1 MKKSKAIII
10 LLCALLV
17 LLGVGY
23 VDLYGVDAEGTA
35 SASDISL
42 GLDLAGGVSITYQV
56 VGDEEPDA
64 TDMAD
69 TIAKLQK
76 RVENYSK
83 EAIVYQEGT
92 DRINLEIPGVTDANK
107 ILEELGRPGS
117 LYFIAETDKDGNA
130 NYSMQAVTDA
140 QGNASYAYA
149 LNKTID
155 ELKADGSIMLEGTD
169 VKTATAGTIKD
180 QTMGNSTYAVDLVMT
195 EEGTKKFEEA
205 TRNAYEKG
213 ETLGIY
219 YDGSFVSV
227 PSVKGVFSDGN
238 AQISPMNS
246 YEEAESLASTIRIG
260 GLRLE
265 LEELHSKVVG
275 AQLGV
280 EAISTS
286 LKAAVIGFIVVAVFM
301 IAVYFLPGFASVIA
315 LGIYVALVVLLLNGF
330 DMTLTLSGIA
340 GIILSIGMAVDANV
354 IVFARIREEIAGGKS
369 VLAAVNEGYKKAL
382 SAILDGQVTTFI
394 AALVLM
400 VLGSGT
406 VKGFAYTLMISI
418 ILSLFTA
425 LFIAKYLTRAFYGV
439 GVRAEKFYG
448 KAKKRKVIRFVQN
461 RVKYFVISG
470 VVILAG
476 IGGGCFFGA
485 TSGNALNY
493 SLEFVGGTSTT
504 ADFGKDYTAAEV
516 EKDIVPS
523 VSKLLGN
530 SAVQVTTVQG
540 SHDVT
545 LKTRTL
551 SLDERQDLAALLEKD
566 FNVDASTIETQSISS
581 TISGEMRT
589 NAVKAVI
596 ISCIFMLLYIWFR
609 FKDIRFA
616 SSAILALVHDV
627 LVVVTAYAL
636 IRISVGSTFIA
647 CILTIVGYSVND
659 TIVIFDRIRENLHG
673 IKKYSADELAD
684 IANESLTQTL
694 SRSINTSLTT
704 FVMVLLLF
712 IFGHTSIREFS
723 LPLMVGV
730 LCGTYSS
737 ICIATELWYVMK
749 LYLGKSAIKKQAAAP
764 AKVSKKAKN

>member
-56 VGDEEPDA
+56 VGDKEPDA

-92 DRINLEIPGVTDANK
+92 DRINIEIPGVTDANK

-117 LYFIAETDKDGNA
+117 LYFIAETDKDGNT

-140 QGNASYAYA
+140 QGNVSYAYA

-169 VKTATAGTIKD
+169 VKTATAGSIKD

-260 GLRLE
+260 GLKLE

-330 DMTLTLSGIA
+330 DITLTLSGIA

-354 IVFARIREEIAGGKS
+354 IVFARIREELATGKTVKS
-369 VLAAVNEGYKKAL
+369 AMQIGYDKAL
-382 SAILDGQVTTFI
+382 SAIIDGNVTTLI
-394 AALVLM
+394 AAAVLWL
-400 VLGSGT
+400 LGPGT
-406 VKGFAYTLMISI
+406 VKGFAQTLALGIV
-418 ILSLFTA
+418 LSMFTA
-425 LFIAKYLTRAFYGV
+425 LVVTKYIMKAFYALGL
-439 GVRAEKFYG
+439 KDTKWYG
-448 KAKKRKVIRFVQN
+448 IGKEHKPINFLGKKGIF
-461 RVKYFVISG
+461 FGLSLA
-470 VVILAG
+470 VILVG
-476 IGGGCFFGA
+476 FITMGVYKVN
-485 TSGNALNY
+485 SGDALNY
-493 SLEFVGGTSTT
+493 SLEFKGGTATTVTFNESYTLDEINSQMVPLIESTT
-504 ADFGKDYTAAEV
+504 G
-516 EKDIVPS
+516 
-523 VSKLLGN
+523 
-530 SAVQVTTVQG
+530 SAVQIQTVQG
-540 SHDVT
+540 SNEVIF
-545 LKTRTL
+545 KTN
-551 SLDERQDLAALLEKD
+551 SLDVDQRQALNQV
-566 FNVDASTIETQSISS
+566 FVDNFGVDESLITSETISS
-581 TISGEMRT
+581 TISNEMKSDT
-589 NAVKAVI
+589 ILAVAVAI
-596 ISCIFMLLYIWFR
+596 ICMLIYIRFR
-609 FKDIRFA
+609 FSDIRFGV
-616 SSAILALVHDV
+616 SSIACLLHDV
-627 LVVVTAYAL
+627 LVVITFYAL
-636 IRISVGSTFIA
+636 ARVSVSNTFIA
-647 CILTIVGYSVND
+647 CLLTIVGYSINA
-659 TIVIFDRIRENLHG
+659 TIVIFDRVRENMAVMT
-673 IKKYSADELAD
+673 KKDDLQDVVNHS
-684 IANESLTQTL
+684 ITQTL
-694 SRSINTSLTT
+694 SRSLFTSLTT
-704 FVMVLLLF
+704 LVMVGALY
-712 IFGHTSIREFS
+712 IWGVTSIRDFA
-723 LPLMVGV
+723 LPLMVGII
-730 LCGTYSS
+730 CGAYSS
-737 ICIATELWYVMK
+737 VCIAGALWYV
-749 LYLGKSAIKKQAAAP
+749 LRKKFAP
-764 AKVSKKAKN
+764 KAK

>member
-92 DRINLEIPGVTDANK
+92 DRINIEIPGVTDANK

-140 QGNASYAYA
+140 QGNVSYAYA

-169 VKTATAGTIKD
+169 VKTATAGSIKD

-260 GLRLE
+260 GLKLE

-330 DMTLTLSGIA
+330 DITLTLSGIA

-354 IVFARIREEIAGGKS
+354 IVFARIREELATGKTVKS
-369 VLAAVNEGYKKAL
+369 AMQIGYDKAL
-382 SAILDGQVTTFI
+382 SAIIDGNVTTLI
-394 AALVLM
+394 AAAVLWL
-400 VLGSGT
+400 LGPGT
-406 VKGFAYTLMISI
+406 VKGFAQTLALGIV
-418 ILSLFTA
+418 LSMFTA
-425 LFIAKYLTRAFYGV
+425 LVVTKYIMKAFYALGL
-439 GVRAEKFYG
+439 KDTKWY
-448 KAKKRKVIRFVQN
+448 
-461 RVKYFVISG
+461 
-470 VVILAG
+470 G
-476 IGGGCFFGA
+476 IGKEHKPINFLGKKGIFFGLSLA
-485 TSGNALNY
+485 VIAVGFITMGVYKMNTGDALNY
-493 SLEFVGGTSTT
+493 SLEFKGGTATTVTFDKSYTLEEINSEMVPLIESTT
-504 ADFGKDYTAAEV
+504 G
-516 EKDIVPS
+516 
-523 VSKLLGN
+523 
-530 SAVQVTTVQG
+530 SAVQIQTVQG
-540 SHDVT
+540 SNEVIF
-545 LKTRTL
+545 KTG
-551 SLDERQDLAALLEKD
+551 SLDVDQRQALNQM
-566 FNVDASTIETQSISS
+566 FVDNFGVDETLITSETISS
-581 TISGEMRT
+581 TISNEMKSDT
-589 NAVKAVI
+589 ILAVVVAI
-596 ISCIFMLLYIWFR
+596 ICMLIYIRFR
-609 FKDIRFA
+609 FSDIRFGV
-616 SSAILALVHDV
+616 SSIACLLHDV
-627 LVVVTAYAL
+627 LVVITFYAL
-636 IRISVGSTFIA
+636 ARVSVSNTFIA
-647 CILTIVGYSVND
+647 CLLTIVGYSINA
-659 TIVIFDRIRENLHG
+659 TIVVFDRVRENMAVMT
-673 IKKYSADELAD
+673 KKDDLQDVVNRS
-684 IANESLTQTL
+684 ITQTL
-694 SRSINTSLTT
+694 SRSLFTSLTT
-704 FVMVLLLF
+704 LVMVGALY
-712 IFGHTSIREFS
+712 IWGVTSIRDFA
-723 LPLMVGV
+723 LPLMVGII
-730 LCGTYSS
+730 CGAYSS
-737 ICIATELWYVMK
+737 VCIAGALWYV
-749 LYLGKSAIKKQAAAP
+749 LRKKFAP
-764 AKVSKKAKN
+764 KAK

>member
-23 VDLYGVDAEGTA
+23 VDLNGVDAEGTA

-92 DRINLEIPGVTDANK
+92 DRINIEIPGVTDANK

-140 QGNASYAYA
+140 QGNVSYAYA

-169 VKTATAGTIKD
+169 VKTATAGSIKD

-238 AQISPMNS
+238 AQISPMSS

-330 DMTLTLSGIA
+330 DITLTLSGIA

-354 IVFARIREEIAGGKS
+354 IVFARIREELATGKTVKS
-369 VLAAVNEGYKKAL
+369 AMQIGYDKAL
-382 SAILDGQVTTFI
+382 SAIIDGNVTTLI
-394 AALVLM
+394 AAAVLWL
-400 VLGSGT
+400 LGPGT
-406 VKGFAYTLMISI
+406 VKGFAQTLALGIV
-418 ILSLFTA
+418 LSMFTA
-425 LFIAKYLTRAFYGV
+425 LVVTKYIMKAFYALGL
-439 GVRAEKFYG
+439 KDTKWYG
-448 KAKKRKVIRFVQN
+448 IGKEHKPINFLGKKGIF
-461 RVKYFVISG
+461 FGLSLA
-470 VVILAG
+470 VILVG
-476 IGGGCFFGA
+476 FITMGVYKVN
-485 TSGNALNY
+485 SGDALNY
-493 SLEFVGGTSTT
+493 SLEFKGGTATTVTFNESYTLDEINSQMVPLIESTT
-504 ADFGKDYTAAEV
+504 G
-516 EKDIVPS
+516 
-523 VSKLLGN
+523 
-530 SAVQVTTVQG
+530 SAVQIQTVQG
-540 SHDVT
+540 SNEVIF
-545 LKTRTL
+545 KTN
-551 SLDERQDLAALLEKD
+551 SLDVDQRQALNQV
-566 FNVDASTIETQSISS
+566 FVDNFGVDESLITSETISS
-581 TISGEMRT
+581 TISNEMKSDT
-589 NAVKAVI
+589 ILAVAVAI
-596 ISCIFMLLYIWFR
+596 ICMLIYIRFR
-609 FKDIRFA
+609 FSDIRFGV
-616 SSAILALVHDV
+616 SSIACLLHDV
-627 LVVVTAYAL
+627 LVVITFYAL
-636 IRISVGSTFIA
+636 ARVSVSNTFIA
-647 CILTIVGYSVND
+647 CLLTIVGYSINA
-659 TIVIFDRIRENLHG
+659 TIVVFDRVRENMAVMT
-673 IKKYSADELAD
+673 KKDDLQEVVNRS
-684 IANESLTQTL
+684 ITQTL
-694 SRSINTSLTT
+694 SRSLFTSLTT
-704 FVMVLLLF
+704 LVMVGALY
-712 IFGHTSIREFS
+712 IWGVTSIRDFA
-723 LPLMVGV
+723 LPLMVGII
-730 LCGTYSS
+730 CGAYSS
-737 ICIATELWYVMK
+737 VCVAGALWYV
-749 LYLGKSAIKKQAAAP
+749 LRKKFAP
-764 AKVSKKAKN
+764 KAK

>member
-92 DRINLEIPGVTDANK
+92 DRINIEIPGVTDANK

-140 QGNASYAYA
+140 QGNVSYAYA

-169 VKTATAGTIKD
+169 VKTATAGSIKD

-260 GLRLE
+260 GLKLE

-330 DMTLTLSGIA
+330 DLTLTLSGIA
-340 GIILSIGMAVDANV
+340 GIILSIGMAVDAKV
-354 IVFARIREEIAGGKS
+354 IIFARIREEIATGKTVKS
-369 VLAAVNEGYKKAL
+369 AIQIGFKKAL
-382 SAILDGQVTTFI
+382 SAIIDGNVTTLI
-394 AALVLM
+394 AAVVLYFM
-400 VLGSGT
+400 GTGT
-406 VKGFAYTLMISI
+406 VKGFAATLAIGI
-418 ILSLFTA
+418 VLSMFTA
-425 LFIAKYLTRAFYGV
+425 LFVTKFALNCFYEMGFED
-439 GVRAEKFYG
+439 AKFYG
-448 KAKKRKVIRFVQN
+448 CRKDMKTRPFLKFRKLYFALSLVI
-461 RVKYFVISG
+461 
-470 VVILAG
+470 ILAG
-476 IGGGCFFGA
+476 VGSMVHNQSSMGVP
-485 TSGNALNY
+485 LNY
-493 SLEFVGGTSTT
+493 SMEFRGGTST
-504 ADFGKDYTAAEV
+504 
-516 EKDIVPS
+516 
-523 VSKLLGN
+523 N
-530 SAVQVTTVQG
+530 VTFNE
-540 SHDVT
+540 DM
-545 LKTRTL
+545 
-551 SLDERQDLAALLEKD
+551 SLED
-566 FNVDASTIETQSISS
+566 ISS
-581 TISGEMRT
+581 Q
-589 NAVKAVI
+589 VVPV
-596 ISCIFMLLYIWFR
+596 R
-609 FKDIRFA
+609 F
-616 SSAILALVHDV
+616 
-627 LVVVTAYAL
+627 
-636 IRISVGSTFIA
+636 SVWS
-647 CILTIVGYSVND
+647 
-659 TIVIFDRIRENLHG
+659 
-673 IKKYSADELAD
+673 
-684 IANESLTQTL
+684 
-694 SRSINTSLTT
+694 
-704 FVMVLLLF
+704 
-712 IFGHTSIREFS
+712 
-723 LPLMVGV
+723 
-730 LCGTYSS
+730 
-737 ICIATELWYVMK
+737 
-749 LYLGKSAIKKQAAAP
+749 
-764 AKVSKKAKN
+764 

>member
-23 VDLYGVDAEGTA
+23 VDLNGVDAEGTA

-92 DRINLEIPGVTDANK
+92 DRINIEIPGVTDANK

-169 VKTATAGTIKD
+169 VKTATAGSIKD

-260 GLRLE
+260 GLKLE

-330 DMTLTLSGIA
+330 DLTLTLSGIA

-354 IVFARIREEIAGGKS
+354 IVFARIREELATGKTVKS
-369 VLAAVNEGYKKAL
+369 AMQIGYDKAL
-382 SAILDGQVTTFI
+382 SAIIDGNVTTLI
-394 AALVLM
+394 AAAVLWL
-400 VLGSGT
+400 LGPGT
-406 VKGFAYTLMISI
+406 VKGFAQTLALGIV
-418 ILSLFTA
+418 LSMFTA
-425 LFIAKYLTRAFYGV
+425 LVVTKYIMKAFYALGLKDPKWYGV
-439 GVRAEKFYG
+439 GKEHKTVNFLG
-448 KAKKRKVIRFVQN
+448 KK
-461 RVKYFVISG
+461 
-470 VVILAG
+470 G
-476 IGGGCFFGA
+476 IFFGLSLA
-485 TSGNALNY
+485 VIAVGFITMGVYKMNTGDALNY
-493 SLEFVGGTSTT
+493 SLEFKGGTATTVTFDKSYTLEEINSEMVPLIESTT
-504 ADFGKDYTAAEV
+504 G
-516 EKDIVPS
+516 
-523 VSKLLGN
+523 
-530 SAVQVTTVQG
+530 SAVQIQTVQG
-540 SHDVT
+540 SNEVIF
-545 LKTRTL
+545 KTT
-551 SLDERQDLAALLEKD
+551 SLDVDQRQALNQV
-566 FNVDASTIETQSISS
+566 FVDNFGVDETLITSETISS
-581 TISGEMRT
+581 TISNEMKSDT
-589 NAVKAVI
+589 ILAVAVAI
-596 ISCIFMLLYIWFR
+596 ICMLIYIRFR
-609 FKDIRFA
+609 FSDIRFGV
-616 SSAILALVHDV
+616 SSIACLLHDV
-627 LVVVTAYAL
+627 LVVITFYAL
-636 IRISVGSTFIA
+636 ARVSVSNTFIA
-647 CILTIVGYSVND
+647 CLLTIVGYSINA
-659 TIVIFDRIRENLHG
+659 TIVIFDRVRENMAVMT
-673 IKKYSADELAD
+673 KKDDLQDVVNHS
-684 IANESLTQTL
+684 ITQTL
-694 SRSINTSLTT
+694 SRSLFTSLTT
-704 FVMVLLLF
+704 LVMVGALY
-712 IFGHTSIREFS
+712 IWGVTSIRDFA
-723 LPLMVGV
+723 LPLMVGII
-730 LCGTYSS
+730 CGAYSS
-737 ICIATELWYVMK
+737 VCIAGALWYV
-749 LYLGKSAIKKQAAAP
+749 LRKKFAP
-764 AKVSKKAKN
+764 KAK

>member
-92 DRINLEIPGVTDANK
+92 DRINIEIPGVTDANK

-169 VKTATAGTIKD
+169 VKTATAGSIKD

-260 GLRLE
+260 GLKLE

-354 IVFARIREEIAGGKS
+354 IVFARIREELATGKTVKS
-369 VLAAVNEGYKKAL
+369 AMQIGYGKAL
-382 SAILDGQVTTFI
+382 SAIIDGNVTTLI
-394 AALVLM
+394 AAAVLWL
-400 VLGSGT
+400 LGPGT
-406 VKGFAYTLMISI
+406 VKGFAQTLALGIV
-418 ILSLFTA
+418 LSMFTA
-425 LFIAKYLTRAFYGV
+425 LVVTKYIMKAFYALGLKDPKWYGV
-439 GVRAEKFYG
+439 GKEHKTVNFLG
-448 KAKKRKVIRFVQN
+448 KKGIFFGLSLA
-461 RVKYFVISG
+461 
-470 VVILAG
+470 VILAG
-476 IGGGCFFGA
+476 FITMGVYKMNTGD
-485 TSGNALNY
+485 ALNY
-493 SLEFVGGTSTT
+493 SLEFKGGTATTVTFDKSYTLEEINSEMVPLIESTT
-504 ADFGKDYTAAEV
+504 G
-516 EKDIVPS
+516 
-523 VSKLLGN
+523 
-530 SAVQVTTVQG
+530 SAVQIQTVQG
-540 SHDVT
+540 SNEVIF
-545 LKTRTL
+545 KTG
-551 SLDERQDLAALLEKD
+551 SLDVDQRQALNQV
-566 FNVDASTIETQSISS
+566 FVDNFGVDETLITSETISS
-581 TISGEMRT
+581 TISNEMKSDT
-589 NAVKAVI
+589 ILAVAVAI
-596 ISCIFMLLYIWFR
+596 ICMLIYIRFR
-609 FKDIRFA
+609 FSDIRFGV
-616 SSAILALVHDV
+616 SSIACLLHDV
-627 LVVVTAYAL
+627 LVVITFYAL
-636 IRISVGSTFIA
+636 ARVSVSNTFIA
-647 CILTIVGYSVND
+647 CLLTIVGYSINA
-659 TIVIFDRIRENLHG
+659 TIVIFDRVRENMAVMT
-673 IKKYSADELAD
+673 KKDDLQDVVNHS
-684 IANESLTQTL
+684 ITQTL
-694 SRSINTSLTT
+694 SRSLFTSLTT
-704 FVMVLLLF
+704 LVMVGALY
-712 IFGHTSIREFS
+712 IWGVTSIRDFA
-723 LPLMVGV
+723 LPLMVGII
-730 LCGTYSS
+730 CGAYSS
-737 ICIATELWYVMK
+737 VCIAGALWYV
-749 LYLGKSAIKKQAAAP
+749 LRKKFAP
-764 AKVSKKAKN
+764 KAK